1 MSTSIVIMAILFVA
15 PLLVVVI
22 FGISLLVRPPFNW
35 LSSQENPINKVLT
48 GRGVDRARRQKVVG
62 LCMCVVPLIRIA
74 EMIETIIRAS

>member
-35 LSSQENPINKVLT
+35 LSSQENPINKMLT
-48 GRGVDRARRQKVVG
+48 GVELIGHAGRRWSG
-62 LCMCVVPLIRIA
+62 CACALCP
-74 EMIETIIRAS
+74 